1 MTPKTRNLLILAIFG
16 AGLFLRFWGLSP
28 DVPEPR
34 DVVAAKAVLEA
45 YEGGAVLVLKGI
57 SLFLSVIYLHKEP
70 SPYPFT
76 LEQVLL
82 ISRISSAFLSFLW
95 LPVLFLS
102 LKKLFREKAAI
113 LGTFLF
119 SIAFIPIAGSGKP
132 DSAALFGLLVLLS
145 IAFSASI
152 IPSSKRLPYLL
163 AGLFAGLAA
172 ACDVRGVLAA
182 GAIVAAHLSRKDPA
196 VSLKARFLNTRL
208 LLAGFS
214 CFAGFLTGRLLFALV
229 GLSGEAA
236 AVPAVF
242 PEIVKRAVSAFASG
256 EGLLFFIA
264 ILFGIAGLILHRR
277 DARVPVFFIFPVLFL
292 AAVSLAGSGTRDDLV
307 VLSPFYAALAGL
319 GIASLLERQWSRGVR
334 IVMHAAVVLLLA
346 ALSTRA
352 IVNGYMRWDDDTAA
366 IARRWIARN
375 LPEDLLC
382 RPGGQDCEPMK
393 VIHLKEG
400 YFGNRPRTVYGA
412 SGGAS
417 VNIPKPLPEV
427 PWQDHI
433 PREFEILDGSPYGK
447 ETKSFRIEGG
457 QKTERIFISRSPLK
471 KIDLLFLLNE
481 SDGNITVRNGF
492 RRRKIALEKGREAHL
507 VLAPQL
513 SFPFHRY
520 RYSIRIKASNDLKS
534 SFIRILP
541 GIPETAGVDPHL
553 FIESKSLFL
562 EAENMERT
570 GGRLVE
576 AAGLSGGQGLL
587 FLDSDDDRTLS
598 APGIILY
605 PGDYRLQFHM
615 SFPGSGRRMEATVT
629 IDTGHEKK
637 AVTDFSFRVEKLAEH
652 TIGIILGQGDTV
664 ILDGLKISPNNRP
677 DGPAAINRRT
687 ERPFP

>member
-28 DVPEPR
+28 DVPDPR
-34 DVVAAKAVLEA
+34 DVVAAKAALEA
-45 YEGGAVLVLKGI
+45 YEGGAGLVLKSL
-57 SLFLSVIYLHKEP
+57 SLFLSVIYLHKES

-76 LEQVLL
+76 LEHVLL
-82 ISRISSAFLSFLW
+82 ISRIASAFLSFLW
-95 LPVLFLS
+95 LPALFLS
-102 LKKLFREKAAI
+102 LKMLFREKAAI

-152 IPSSKRLPYLL
+152 LHSSKRLPYLL
-163 AGLFAGLAA
+163 AGLFTGLAA
-172 ACDVRGVLAA
+172 ACDIRGVLAA
-182 GAIVAAHLSRKDPA
+182 GAIVAAHLVRKDPA
-196 VSLKARFLNTRL
+196 ESLKARFLNARL
-208 LLAGFS
+208 FFAGFS
-214 CFAGFLTGRLLFALV
+214 CLAGFFIGRSLFILV
-229 GLSGEAA
+229 GLPGGTSAA
-236 AVPAVF
+236 PIDF
-242 PEIVKRAVSAFASG
+242 PEFVKRAVSAFASG
-256 EGLLFFIA
+256 EGLLYFIA
-264 ILFGIAGLILHRR
+264 ILFGIAGLILNRL
-277 DARVPVFFIFPVLFL
+277 DARIPVFFIFPVLFL
-292 AAVSLAGSGTRDDLV
+292 AAVPLAGSGTRDDLV

-334 IVMHAAVVLLLA
+334 IVLHAAVVLLLA
-346 ALSTRA
+346 ALSARA
-352 IVNGYMRWDDDTAA
+352 VVNGYMRWDDDTAA

-400 YFGNRPRTVYGA
+400 YFGNRPRTVTGT

-427 PWQDHI
+427 PWQEHI

-457 QKTERIFISRSPLK
+457 QKTERILISRTPLK

-481 SDGNITVRNGF
+481 SDGEITVRNGF
-492 RRRKIALEKGREAHL
+492 RRRKIAVEKGREARL
-507 VLAPQL
+507 VLAPRL

-520 RYSIRIKASNDLKS
+520 RTSIRIKASKDLKS
-534 SFIRILP
+534 SFVRILP
-541 GIPETAGVDPHL
+541 DIPETTGVDPRL
-553 FIESKSLFL
+553 FVESKSLFI

-576 AAGLSGGQGLL
+576 SAGLSGGQGLL
-587 FLDSDDDRTLS
+587 FLESDEDRTLS

-629 IDTGHEKK
+629 IDTGHEKNL
-637 AVTDFSFRVEKLAEH
+637 VMDFSFRVEKLAEH
-652 TIGIILGQGDTV
+652 TFGIVLGQGDAV
-664 ILDGLKISPNNRP
+664 ILDGLKIYPRSEEISSAFKNLL
-677 DGPAAINRRT
+677 AKK
-687 ERPFP
+687 